1 MFDRALTK
9 RAEHNLE
16 KFKRGIIAA
25 ATTQD
30 FKGAAIEATNT
41 LLHELLHQCVGQYSK
56 AGIDNKNLKKL
67 VEYIKDTKM
76 SNDEEVEDLKRR
88 NKDIKG
94 LNNEDTGI
102 KNALDKY
109 LQEVVSIYIAVDEI
123 VEAVEKIKNSDIRSK
138 SQATKERCNEGCGKI
153 IACTAAALL
162 AFGALA
168 VCAAPLVAGAALAT
182 MATSAGVG
190 SGLIA
195 ASAATF
201 VYALSQGEVEVSD
214 LQATTLNNINPEQ
227 VAARNLM
234 HKAQGGKLTFICE
247 AA

>member
-1 MFDRALTK
+1 M
-9 RAEHNLE
+9 
-16 KFKRGIIAA
+16 
-25 ATTQD
+25 
-30 FKGAAIEATNT
+30 
-41 LLHELLHQCVGQYSK
+41 
-56 AGIDNKNLKKL
+56 
-67 VEYIKDTKM
+67 
-76 SNDEEVEDLKRR
+76 
-88 NKDIKG
+88 
-94 LNNEDTGI
+94 
-102 KNALDKY
+102 
-109 LQEVVSIYIAVDEI
+109 

-227 VAARNLM
+227 VAKISNEVEGQI
-234 HKAQGGKLTFICE
+234 KAKVNTLVENELNTFIQNIDNPE
-247 AA
+247 LARAT